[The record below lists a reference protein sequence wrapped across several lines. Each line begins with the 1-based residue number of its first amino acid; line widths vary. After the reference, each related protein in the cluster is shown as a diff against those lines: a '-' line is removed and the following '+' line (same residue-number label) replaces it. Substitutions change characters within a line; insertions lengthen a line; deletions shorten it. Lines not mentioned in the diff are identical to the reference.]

1 MRFGFL
7 GQQIDCTVHWHLHT
21 ADPGGWGCYAH
32 LSGRPFDPIH
42 LSQPGKPGTP
52 ARRPSDPTPFLS
64 VKPYNSVNTRKQIA
78 HARTKRPQRTA
89 QNLQQFLIFFAC
101 VCVLCESFARGQL
114 FIWAGSAAR
123 RHTQVHTHTFKYY
136 GAHGRAYYLCN
147 CTDRCAA
154 HVREREH
161 TQSTL
166 IF

>member
-1 MRFGFL
+1 MGFWGSKSTAL
-7 GQQIDCTVHWHLHT
+7 CTGTCTLPT
-21 ADPGGWGCYAH
+21 RGGWGCYAH

-89 QNLQQFLIFFAC
+89 QNLQQFLIFFLR

-123 RHTQVHTHTFKYY
+123 RHTQVHTHIQVL
-136 GAHGRAYYLCN
+136 R
-147 CTDRCAA
+147 CTWARI
-154 HVREREH
+154 
-161 TQSTL
+161 L
-166 IF
+166 FM